1 MQGRERENGRCKVG
15 GECVCVLCVWVCF
28 VCGFGGQCAS
38 VWSVYKCVECKCVR
52 VCLGKWKSVVG
63 NSIIIGI
70 RVFSH

>member
-1 MQGRERENGRCKVG
+1 M
-15 GECVCVLCVWVCF
+15 WVCICEVCGCVF